1 MTPEKW
7 FNMIGARSRSQAAVR
22 PPILQQRDEQARVIS
37 QRRESEI
44 ALKTLLFVLILS
56 AVTGPAHAQFLQVT
70 GATGYL
76 SEWEVNG
83 SITETISGRVR
94 EFSGPLTVRHIGL
107 CSQVGPEEKVA
118 EIKFQIVK
126 SSLWPHF
133 RATMTM
139 DGAKCTFSGKFSD
152 TYSGFMDC
160 TDAKGVPVTLSIK

>member
-7 FNMIGARSRSQAAVR
+7 FNMIGTRSKSQAAVR

-94 EFSGPLTVRHIGL
+94 EFSGLLTVRHIGL
-107 CSQVGPEEKVA
+107 CSQVGPEEEGRRNQVSDC
-118 EIKFQIVK
+118 EIQLMASFPRDDDNGRSQMHV
-126 SSLWPHF
+126 
-133 RATMTM
+133 
-139 DGAKCTFSGKFSD
+139 
-152 TYSGFMDC
+152 
-160 TDAKGVPVTLSIK
+160 